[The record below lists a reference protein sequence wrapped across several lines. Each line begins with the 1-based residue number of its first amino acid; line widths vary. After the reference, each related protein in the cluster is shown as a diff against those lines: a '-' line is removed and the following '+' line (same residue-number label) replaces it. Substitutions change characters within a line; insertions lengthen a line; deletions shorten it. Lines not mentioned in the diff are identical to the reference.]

1 MKKKIGI
8 LLIIA
13 MIFTQFNFSLAF
25 ADEAAPATGT
35 NASEPQ
41 VQETV
46 TLEDQLAKVTKY
58 YQDRGKDAKI
68 EAPFEAMARFAIGE
82 TPTEAAFPVVEETES
97 LYYLK
102 HREMREAE
110 KDGEAK
116 RLIFTESTDGLG
128 PQIWMA
134 TLSLDL
140 MAAGLNPSDFQGR
153 NYIQE
158 LLLSQNILKSWEGEE
173 YHLFTNYSQ
182 NYVYFYPKAT
192 DGLAITALDAF
203 WGGEWEA
210 CGNGSSKK
218 IAMDHMLTLVNSQMF
233 SFSNSSQFE
242 IDNFS
247 KNHLGLP
254 KDRNTTIWYNL
265 FWLIPALDTDG
276 SIEDSVKSNLV
287 GKIVGK
293 RVGKTLVY
301 KLNSEVLSA
310 HIIAN
315 LIAKQPISDDLWT
328 DLAKYQLED
337 GSYRLNIDDEEKNA
351 EATALAAIALDYGKR
366 FKEDNT
372 AKSVFNRIK
381 EANKQDRA
389 EEMAKTKAL
398 FDKATEIEPVLASAE
413 NLDELAGIIDSK
425 YSDKRILSSN
435 ARVYDAKAK
444 EVIPLGD
451 GEPDEKVSLY
461 VLLEDG
467 NIVVPVES
475 KQYIIE
481 PEDKDFKTEK
491 NALLAKEYYTNCGE
505 ESALAKY
512 ALAGGWDFKDGIA
525 KPQGSY
531 ESYNLL
537 ELIASKA
544 DPRRFQKI
552 NPVNGEIVTKDFIG
566 EILSLQKENGL
577 YLREW
582 SPSTDIDC
590 TLTLEAYFGGRPWG
604 NEKAGT
610 KYGRV
615 GAIEAF
621 LSNIIDT
628 KDDENV
634 KELIDENQI
643 DVADIE
649 GCRTV
654 GALIGVFDSGKVNI
668 PQTDCI
674 AISLLKRWENDET
687 LIEVNGI
694 KKPLKELA
702 RKEIKGIFKTV
713 KYFASLSNENAKL
726 SNVNEYAYITSAYIA
741 AGEKK
746 ALDDSKILNQI
757 RNCRMSDG
765 RYLSLTHIKNIVEH
779 LASGESAYS
788 HMMPIA
794 LGDYLYNRSTLA
806 EITFDPKLFTASE
819 NLRKDA
825 EDIAI
830 DEEVKD
836 NLNLPSEGF
845 YGSKITWESSNPEI
859 INAGTGE
866 VKNPKMGEEEVF
878 VTLTA
883 TLTYGDETRV
893 ETFYV
898 KVVPTKD
905 KEEQNLDEDYNE
917 LNVPLFTVKDIE
929 LPSVGKHGSEIKWE
943 SSDPDIISLDGKVT
957 LGDEEKEV
965 TLTATLKNGVFE
977 KKKEFSVRV
986 FIKAPGANDPVYQA
1000 IVQLREYYNDHRTL
1014 AGSYWDVWAAKSV
1027 LGDDF
1032 DKYGFK
1038 IYDITTHKNGNKWA
1052 GTDHGAVILQIM
1064 AQGDNPYN
1072 YLGIDWVKKA
1082 QDYVDSNGWG
1092 AWGEPIY
1099 LMLGLDAAK
1108 ASPEGHKY
1116 DKERIKG
1123 FFLAQ
1128 LKDLQWGADL
1138 AGWSLI
1144 PMASEM
1150 IRNGQTESTPEL
1162 DKFKAALKKSQPT
1175 SGMEQSYFN
1184 TGHVDG
1190 AINALSTGCVVSGFA
1205 AMNKAG
1211 VPGFDIL
1218 SDEWKTGTATN
1229 KKGPLDTMYTYEVKG
1244 KVKVPTQIAI
1254 EFGDVYYGDSIWRR
1268 VGVTEENLK
1277 VLLSESKTL
1286 IDAGQGSYSD
1296 KSYGEFKTA
1305 YDAALKVSEDKENM
1319 RLGYFGREYF
1329 NLRDSK
1335 KNLKEKGTLTITV
1348 YGTEKQGKVLDSLS
1362 VKEKGTALEV
1372 IKKIAKENRIS
1383 ITVKENELIELSG
1396 VKKDEKGKWYLYTLN
1411 EQGDGERVLEPLNQ
1425 YQIKEDTNYVFKYC
1439 KDTEKIGKDATLNRH
1454 LVSEAAE
1461 YIKIG
1466 GNINDKMEVTGNLE
1480 LPDSGIYGTSVTWMA
1495 DKLLVIDEIGQVKR
1509 AKNDDLK
1516 VKLTAKVQLSGQ
1528 EEKIE
1533 FNVVVKSTDG
1543 PVVNPKPTTKE
1554 AYIRIQGPVGE
1565 TWSGEMAK
1573 KGINVE
1579 PGETAY
1585 SLLEKSG
1592 ATLNVDKNTQYGVYI
1607 RGINGLSEFDRGKY
1621 SGWLYRVNGVFPGH
1635 SCAYENVKAGDY
1647 VEWLYTRDLGR
1658 DVGGYVMGV
1667 EGTGSSVDVTTAKDG
1682 KNEVTTVKTEVT
1694 IGSETGSSGSISTAT
1709 VTVKD
1714 ENAAEMVKQA
1724 KEMKSSEIVL
1734 NADKVE
1740 VNADKIKVELPKK
1753 VAENILADTKAD
1765 LTIKLPEAE
1774 VKLSQAALKEIIAQA
1789 KGNKLIVEVEK
1800 VKNVTDEQKKLVGN
1814 AAELFRLTVKL
1825 GDVVIHSFGEGKITV
1840 RKLIP
1845 NRLIGKNLAAIYIPE
1860 VHISENKPFEVLEG
1874 KGIVGSSKNFYEF
1887 TTSHFSDFAIVDA
1900 DEVGIAV
1907 AEVMTTD
1914 SVKSIVKAIK
1924 LKVKTKLLK
1933 KSIRITAKVD
1943 KETIL
1948 KFKDNGY
1955 MIKYKYYRASNKN
1968 GKFKLI
1974 GVKKGN
1980 KFTDSKVNQYKTY
1993 YYKARIVVCDGKG
2006 NVVTTTSLKGC
2017 KASKKQYKVA

>member
-1 MKKKIGI
+1 MRKKIGI
-8 LLIIA
+8 LFIIA

-25 ADEAAPATGT
+25 AYEAIPATGR
-35 NASEPQ
+35 NASELQ

-46 TLEDQLAKVTKY
+46 TLEGQLAKVTKY
-58 YQDRGKDAKI
+58 YQGRGKDAKI

-102 HREMREAE
+102 HREMKEI
-110 KDGEAK
+110 KDGEVK
-116 RLIFTESTDGLG
+116 RLIFTESNDSFGT
-128 PQIWMA
+128 QIWMA

-153 NYIQE
+153 NYIQDI
-158 LLLSQNILKSWEGEE
+158 LLSQEIKEWCGIQHSQ
-173 YHLFTNYSQ
+173 FTNYKG
-182 NYVYFYPKAT
+182 NYALLSKAG
-192 DGLAITALDAF
+192 DGLSIIALDAF
-203 WGGEWEA
+203 WNGEWENTH
-210 CGNGSSKK
+210 NGGSKK
-218 IAMDHMLTLVNSQMF
+218 IAIETIIKNMSFPMFAMNNSTK
-233 SFSNSSQFE
+233 FE
-242 IDNFS
+242 QDNFT
-247 KNHLGLP
+247 NNYLGLP
-254 KDRNTTIWYNL
+254 KDSNSITWYNL
-265 FWLIPALDTDG
+265 LWLIPALDTDD
-276 SIEDSVKSNLV
+276 SIDDSVKSNLV

-310 HIIAN
+310 QIIAN
-315 LIAKQPISDDLWT
+315 LIAKQPIKDDLWVE
-328 DLAKYQLED
+328 LAKYQLED

-351 EATALAAIALDYGKR
+351 EATALATIALDYGKR

-381 EANKQDRA
+381 DANKQAR
-389 EEMAKTKAL
+389 EEETAKTKAL
-398 FDKATEIEPVLASAE
+398 FDKATEIKPVLASAE

-444 EVIPLGD
+444 KVIPLGD

-481 PEDKDFKTEK
+481 PEDKDFNIEK
-491 NALLAKEYYTNCGE
+491 NARLAKEYYANCGE
-505 ESALAKY
+505 ENALAKY
-512 ALAGGWDFKDGIA
+512 ALAGGWDFNDGIA
-525 KPQGSY
+525 KKDSSGNY
-531 ESYNLL
+531 RHIELL
-537 ELIASKA
+537 ATKVDLRKY
-544 DPRRFQKI
+544 QKI
-552 NPVNGEIVTKDFIG
+552 NPVNGEMSTVNIIDRTTGYQKEDG
-566 EILSLQKENGL
+566 QLSLDNIL
-577 YLREW
+577 L
-582 SPSTDIDC
+582 
-590 TLTLEAYFGGRPWG
+590 LEAYFGGKSWG
-604 NEKAGT
+604 NEKDGT

-615 GAIEAF
+615 GAIEYLF
-621 LSNIIDT
+621 SSIVDT
-628 KDDENV
+628 KDDISV
-634 KELIDENQI
+634 KDLIE
-643 DVADIE
+643 E
-649 GCRTV
+649 GKIKEDKLKNCRTV
-654 GALIGVFDSGKVNI
+654 GSISTESMPGKPNI
-668 PQTDCI
+668 SSQYDCI
-674 AISLLKRWENDET
+674 AVSLLKRWEKDET

-694 KKPLKELA
+694 KKPLKEFA
-702 RKEIKGIFKTV
+702 RKEIKGIFNTV
-713 KYFASLSNENAKL
+713 KYTASQLDENTKFHF
-726 SNVNEYAYITSAYIA
+726 VNDYAYIISAYIA

-746 ALDDSKILNQI
+746 ALDDSKFLNQI
-757 RNCRMSDG
+757 RNSRLPDG
-765 RYLSLTHIKNIVEH
+765 RYLAFTNIEDKIE
-779 LASGESAYS
+779 LLSQGDFAYS
-788 HMMPIA
+788 SMMPIA

-965 TLTATLKNGVFE
+965 TLIATLKNGVFE

-986 FIKAPGANDPVYQA
+986 FIKAPGANDPVYRA

-1014 AGSYWDVWAAKSV
+1014 ADSYWDVWAAKSV

-1038 IYDITTHKNGNKWA
+1038 IYDITTHKSGSPWA
-1052 GTDHGAVILQIM
+1052 GTDHGAVILQIL

-1082 QDYVDSNGWG
+1082 QDYADSNGWG

-1099 LMLGLDAAK
+1099 LVLGLDAAK
-1108 ASPEGHKY
+1108 ASPEGHIY
-1116 DKERIKG
+1116 IKEDTKG
-1123 FFLAQ
+1123 FFSAQ
-1128 LKDLQWGADL
+1128 LKDLKWGADL

-1144 PMASEM
+1144 PMASDM
-1150 IRNGQTESTPEL
+1150 IRNGQTSSTPEL

-1175 SGMEQSYFN
+1175 YGKEQSYFN

-1218 SDEWKTGTATN
+1218 SDEWKTGAATN

-1439 KDTEKIGKDATLNRH
+1439 KDTEKIGKAATLNRH

-1509 AKNDDLK
+1509 AKNDDVN

-1765 LTIKLPEAE
+1765 LTVKLPEAE

-1814 AAELFRLTVKL
+1814 AAELFRLTVKS

-1943 KETIL
+1943 KEAIL